1 MTLEL
6 SHEDTS
12 KLLDLITELNEMYSN
27 GYTAKDKKI
36 KDLCN
41 RINLFIRER
50 GK

>member
-6 SHEDTS
+6 SHEDTF
-12 KLLDLITELNEMYSN
+12 KLLDLIAELNEMYSN

-36 KDLCN
+36 KDLLN
-41 RINLFIRER
+41 RIKQFLRER